1 MVSKVREVSILLTG
15 EESCPLC
22 GGENHCGLVKG
33 EKECWCMTVNF
44 PEKVLKVAQKESDKC
59 ICQTCLDTYKEKYK
73 H

>member
-1 MVSKVREVSILLTG
+1 MW
-15 EESCPLC
+15 
-22 GGENHCGLVKG
+22 GENHCGLVKG